1 MLAKAHIAVGMA
13 AAFSI
18 VRPRTVAEAL
28 PVIAGGALGCLICDL
43 DCENKS
49 EKNDSSHWRVVMA
62 LVAAA
67 ALIEDHLL
75 DAGMWR
81 SIGHSCDSLLRLFGQ
96 SGSYS
101 LRLFGQDGIYLS
113 NSGVAG
119 QYLWF
124 AGLAGF
130 VITCVFASGSGHRG
144 FSHSLL
150 AMALETVFLW
160 LVFPTAA
167 VPFAIAFASHVLLD
181 MMNKRSVRLFYPAK
195 KGMCLGWFY
204 ADRLA
209 NKVFTACGTI
219 WLIVAIIIC
228 RR

>member
-18 VRPRTVAEAL
+18 VRPETVAEAL

-49 EKNDSSHWRVVMA
+49 EKSDSSRWRAVMA

-81 SIGHSCDSLLRLFGQ
+81 SLGQ
-96 SGSYS
+96 
-101 LRLFGQDGIYLS
+101 
-113 NSGVAG
+113 NG

-130 VITCVFASGSGHRG
+130 VITCVFAGGSGHRG

-150 AMALETVFLW
+150 AMGLETACLW
-160 LVFPTAA
+160 LIFPA
-167 VPFAIAFASHVLLD
+167 VAMPFAIAFASHVLLD

-195 KGMCLGWFY
+195 KGLCLGWFY

-209 NKVFTACGTI
+209 NKVFTACGI
-219 WLIVAIIIC
+219 VWLIAAIIIC

>member
-1 MLAKAHIAVGMA
+1 MA

-18 VRPRTVAEAL
+18 VRPGTVAEAL

-49 EKNDSSHWRVVMA
+49 EKSDSSRWRVVMA
-62 LVAAA
+62 LAAAA

-81 SIGHSCDSLLRLFGQ
+81 SLGHCGK
-96 SGSYS
+96 
-101 LRLFGQDGIYLS
+101 YLC
-113 NSGVAG
+113 
-119 QYLWF
+119 F
-124 AGLAGF
+124 AGIAGF
-130 VITCVFASGSGHRG
+130 VIICIFAGGSGHRG

-150 AMALETVFLW
+150 AMALETACLW
-160 LVFPTAA
+160 LIFPAA
-167 VPFAIAFASHVLLD
+167 ALPFASAFMSHVLLD

-195 KGMCLGWFY
+195 KGFCFGWFY

-209 NKVFTACGTI
+209 NKVITACGTV

-228 RR
+228 RL

>member
-18 VRPRTVAEAL
+18 VRPETVAEAL

-49 EKNDSSHWRVVMA
+49 EKSDSSRWRAVMA

-81 SIGHSCDSLLRLFGQ
+81 SLGQ
-96 SGSYS
+96 
-101 LRLFGQDGIYLS
+101 
-113 NSGVAG
+113 NG

-130 VITCVFASGSGHRG
+130 VITCVFAGGSGHRG

-150 AMALETVFLW
+150 AMGLETLCLW
-160 LVFPTAA
+160 LVFPAVA
-167 VPFAIAFASHVLLD
+167 VPFSIAFASHVLLD

-204 ADRLA
+204 ADKLA
-209 NKVFTACGTI
+209 NKLVALCGTV
-219 WLIVAIIIC
+219 WLIAAILIC
-228 RR
+228 L

>member
-18 VRPRTVAEAL
+18 VRPETVAEAL

-49 EKNDSSHWRVVMA
+49 EKSESSHWRVVMM

-67 ALIEDHLL
+67 ALIEDYLL

-81 SIGHSCDSLLRLFGQ
+81 TLGQAGASLWSPSVQ
-96 SGSYS
+96 
-101 LRLFGQDGIYLS
+101 I
-113 NSGVAG
+113 G

-130 VITCVFASGSGHRG
+130 IITCVFASGSGHRG

-150 AMALETVFLW
+150 ALALETIFLW
-160 LVFPTAA
+160 LVFPATAM
-167 VPFAIAFASHVLLD
+167 PFAIAFVSHVLLD

-204 ADRLA
+204 ADKLA
-209 NKVFTACGTI
+209 NKLVALCGTV
-219 WLIVAIIIC
+219 WLIAAILIC
-228 RR
+228 L

>member
-1 MLAKAHIAVGMA
+1 MA

-18 VRPRTVAEAL
+18 VRPETVAGAL

-49 EKNDSSHWRVVMA
+49 EKSDSSHWRIVMA
-62 LVAAA
+62 VAAAA
-67 ALIEDHLL
+67 ALIEDYLL

-81 SIGHSCDSLLRLFGQ
+81 SLGQ
-96 SGSYS
+96 SGGP
-101 LRLFGQDGIYLS
+101 LWRLPGQ
-113 NSGVAG
+113 AG

-130 VITCVFASGSGHRG
+130 VVTCVFASGSGHRG

-150 AMALETVFLW
+150 ALALETACLW
-160 LVFPTAA
+160 LVFPAA
-167 VPFAIAFASHVLLD
+167 ALPFAIAFSSHVLLD

-195 KGMCLGWFY
+195 KGICFGWFY

-209 NKVFTACGTI
+209 NKVVAACGAV
-219 WLIVAIIIC
+219 WLTVAVILSL
-228 RR
+228 RA

>member
-1 MLAKAHIAVGMA
+1 MA

-18 VRPRTVAEAL
+18 VRPETVAEAL
-28 PVIAGGALGCLICDL
+28 PVITGGALGCLICDL

-49 EKNDSSHWRVVMA
+49 EKSESSHWRVVMM

-67 ALIEDHLL
+67 ALIEDYLL

-81 SIGHSCDSLLRLFGQ
+81 TLGQAGASLWSPSVQ
-96 SGSYS
+96 
-101 LRLFGQDGIYLS
+101 I
-113 NSGVAG
+113 G

-130 VITCVFASGSGHRG
+130 IITCVFASGSGHRG

-150 AMALETVFLW
+150 ALALETIFLW
-160 LVFPTAA
+160 LVFPATAM
-167 VPFAIAFASHVLLD
+167 PFAIAFVSHVLLD

-204 ADRLA
+204 ADKLA
-209 NKVFTACGTI
+209 NKLVALCGTV
-219 WLIVAIIIC
+219 WLIAAILIC
-228 RR
+228 L

>member
-18 VRPRTVAEAL
+18 MRPETVAEAL

-49 EKNDSSHWRVVMA
+49 EKSDSSHWRGVMA

-75 DAGMWR
+75 DGGMWR
-81 SIGHSCDSLLRLFGQ
+81 SLGQ
-96 SGSYS
+96 S
-101 LRLFGQDGIYLS
+101 
-113 NSGVAG
+113 A

-130 VITCVFASGSGHRG
+130 VITCVFAGGSGHRG

-150 AMALETVFLW
+150 AMGLETACLW
-160 LVFPTAA
+160 LIFPAVA
-167 VPFAIAFASHVLLD
+167 VPFAAAFASHVILD

-195 KGMCLGWFY
+195 KGICLGWFY

-209 NKVFTACGTI
+209 NKVFTAFGTV
-219 WLIVAIIIC
+219 WLIAAIIIC

>member
-18 VRPRTVAEAL
+18 VRPGTVAEAL

-49 EKNDSSHWRVVMA
+49 EKSESSHWRVVMV

-67 ALIEDHLL
+67 ALIEDYLL

-81 SIGHSCDSLLRLFGQ
+81 TLGHAGDSLWSPPDQ
-96 SGSYS
+96 
-101 LRLFGQDGIYLS
+101 
-113 NSGVAG
+113 VG
-119 QYLWF
+119 QYIWF

-150 AMALETVFLW
+150 ALALETAFLW
-160 LVFPTAA
+160 LVFPSTGL
-167 VPFAIAFASHVLLD
+167 PFAIAFASHVLLD

-204 ADRLA
+204 ADKLA
-209 NKVFTACGTI
+209 NKVVAACGTV
-219 WLIVAIIIC
+219 WLIAAIIIC
-228 RR
+228 L

>member
-18 VRPRTVAEAL
+18 VRPETVAEAL

-49 EKNDSSHWRVVMA
+49 EKSDSSRWRAVMA

-81 SIGHSCDSLLRLFGQ
+81 SLGQ
-96 SGSYS
+96 
-101 LRLFGQDGIYLS
+101 
-113 NSGVAG
+113 NG

-130 VITCVFASGSGHRG
+130 VITCVFAGGSGHRG

-150 AMALETVFLW
+150 AMGLETLCLW
-160 LVFPTAA
+160 LVFPAVA
-167 VPFAIAFASHVLLD
+167 VPFSIAFASHVLLD

-195 KGMCLGWFY
+195 KGLCLGWFY

-209 NKVFTACGTI
+209 NKVFTACGI
-219 WLIVAIIIC
+219 VWLIAAIIIC

>member
-1 MLAKAHIAVGMA
+1 MA

-18 VRPRTVAEAL
+18 VRPETVAEAL

-49 EKNDSSHWRVVMA
+49 EKSDSSHWRLVMM

-67 ALIEDHLL
+67 ALIEDYLM

-81 SIGHSCDSLLRLFGQ
+81 SLGHAGGSLW
-96 SGSYS
+96 S
-101 LRLFGQDGIYLS
+101 LPDQ
-113 NSGVAG
+113 VW

-144 FSHSLL
+144 FSHSFL
-150 AMALETVFLW
+150 AMALETVCLW
-160 LVFPTAA
+160 LVFPAA
-167 VPFAIAFASHVLLD
+167 ALPFAIAFASHILLD

-195 KGMCLGWFY
+195 KGICFGWFY
-204 ADRLA
+204 ADKLA
-209 NKVFTACGTI
+209 NRAVALCGAI
-219 WLIVAIIIC
+219 WLTAAVIISL
-228 RR
+228 RV

>member
-18 VRPRTVAEAL
+18 VRPETVAEAL

-49 EKNDSSHWRVVMA
+49 EKSDSSRWRAVMA

-81 SIGHSCDSLLRLFGQ
+81 SLGQ
-96 SGSYS
+96 
-101 LRLFGQDGIYLS
+101 
-113 NSGVAG
+113 NG

-130 VITCVFASGSGHRG
+130 VITCVFAGGSGHRG

-150 AMALETVFLW
+150 AMGLETLCLW
-160 LVFPTAA
+160 LVFPAVV
-167 VPFAIAFASHVLLD
+167 VPFSIAFASHVLLD

-195 KGMCLGWFY
+195 KGLCLGWFY

-209 NKVFTACGTI
+209 NKVFTACGI
-219 WLIVAIIIC
+219 VWLIAAIIIC

>member
-1 MLAKAHIAVGMA
+1 MA

-18 VRPRTVAEAL
+18 VRPETVAEAL

-49 EKNDSSHWRVVMA
+49 EKSDSSRWRAVMA

-81 SIGHSCDSLLRLFGQ
+81 SLGQ
-96 SGSYS
+96 
-101 LRLFGQDGIYLS
+101 
-113 NSGVAG
+113 NG

-130 VITCVFASGSGHRG
+130 VITCVFAGGSGHRG

-150 AMALETVFLW
+150 AMGLETLCLW
-160 LVFPTAA
+160 LVFPAVA
-167 VPFAIAFASHVLLD
+167 VPFSIAFASHVLLD

-195 KGMCLGWFY
+195 KGLCLGWFY

-209 NKVFTACGTI
+209 NKVFTACGI
-219 WLIVAIIIC
+219 VWLIAAIIIC

>member
-1 MLAKAHIAVGMA
+1 MA

-18 VRPRTVAEAL
+18 VRPETVAEAL

-49 EKNDSSHWRVVMA
+49 EKSESSHWRVVMM

-67 ALIEDHLL
+67 ALIEDYLL

-81 SIGHSCDSLLRLFGQ
+81 TLGQAGASLWSPSVQ
-96 SGSYS
+96 
-101 LRLFGQDGIYLS
+101 I
-113 NSGVAG
+113 G

-130 VITCVFASGSGHRG
+130 IITCVFASGSGHRG

-150 AMALETVFLW
+150 ALALESIFLW
-160 LVFPTAA
+160 LVFPATAL
-167 VPFAIAFASHVLLD
+167 PFAIAFASHVLLD

-204 ADRLA
+204 ADKLA
-209 NKVFTACGTI
+209 NKLVALCGTV
-219 WLIVAIIIC
+219 WLIAAILIC
-228 RR
+228 L

>member
-1 MLAKAHIAVGMA
+1 MA

-18 VRPRTVAEAL
+18 VRPGTVAEAL

-49 EKNDSSHWRVVMA
+49 EKSDSSHWRVVMV

-81 SIGHSCDSLLRLFGQ
+81 SFGAGGSYLMDLLGQ
-96 SGSYS
+96 NRDALSGSS
-101 LRLFGQDGIYLS
+101 GQIGT
-113 NSGVAG
+113 
-119 QYLWF
+119 YLWF
-124 AGLAGF
+124 AGLAGL

-150 AMALETVFLW
+150 AMALETICLW
-160 LVFPTAA
+160 LIFPAVAA
-167 VPFAIAFASHVLLD
+167 PFALSFASHVLLD
-181 MMNKRSVRLFYPAK
+181 MTNKRSVRLLYPSK
-195 KGMCLGWFY
+195 RGFCLGWFY
-204 ADRLA
+204 ADKLA
-209 NKVFTACGTI
+209 NKLVTAGGTA
-219 WLIVAIIIC
+219 WMIVTVILC
-228 RR
+228 LRSNR

>member
-18 VRPRTVAEAL
+18 VRPETAAEAL

-43 DCENKS
+43 DCDIGS
-49 EKNDSSHWRVVMA
+49 EKSDSSHWRIVMG

-81 SIGHSCDSLLRLFGQ
+81 SLGRAGNSLPEPFSQIGS
-96 SGSYS
+96 
-101 LRLFGQDGIYLS
+101 
-113 NSGVAG
+113 
-119 QYLWF
+119 YLWF

-130 VITCVFASGSGHRG
+130 VITCIFAEGSGHRG
-144 FSHSLL
+144 FSHSLP
-150 AMALETVFLW
+150 AMALETGFLW
-160 LVFPTAA
+160 FVFPAA
-167 VPFAIAFASHVLLD
+167 ALPFAIAFASHVLLD
-181 MMNKRSVRLFYPAK
+181 ITNKRPVRLFYPAK
-195 KGMCLGWFY
+195 KGICLGWFY

-209 NKVFTACGTI
+209 NKVFAAAGTV
-219 WLIVAIIIC
+219 WLIAAVILC

>member
-1 MLAKAHIAVGMA
+1 MA

-18 VRPRTVAEAL
+18 VRPETVAGAL

-49 EKNDSSHWRVVMA
+49 EKSDSSHWRIVMA
-62 LVAAA
+62 VAAAA
-67 ALIEDHLL
+67 ALIEDYLL

-81 SIGHSCDSLLRLFGQ
+81 SLGQ
-96 SGSYS
+96 SSGPLWS
-101 LRLFGQDGIYLS
+101 LPGQ
-113 NSGVAG
+113 AG

-130 VITCVFASGSGHRG
+130 VVTCVFASGSGHRG
-144 FSHSLL
+144 FSHSLP
-150 AMALETVFLW
+150 AMALETTFLW
-160 LVFPTAA
+160 MVFPAA
-167 VPFAIAFASHVLLD
+167 ALPFAIAFASHVLLD

-195 KGMCLGWFY
+195 KGICFGWFY

-209 NKVFTACGTI
+209 NKVVAACGAV
-219 WLIVAIIIC
+219 WLTVAVILSL
-228 RR
+228 RA

>member
-1 MLAKAHIAVGMA
+1 MA

-18 VRPRTVAEAL
+18 VRPATVAEAL

-49 EKNDSSHWRVVMA
+49 ERSDSSHWRVVMV

-81 SIGHSCDSLLRLFGQ
+81 SFGSSGNYLMELLGQNRDALSSSSGQIGT
-96 SGSYS
+96 
-101 LRLFGQDGIYLS
+101 
-113 NSGVAG
+113 
-119 QYLWF
+119 YLWF

-150 AMALETVFLW
+150 AMALETLFLW
-160 LVFPTAA
+160 LIFPAVA

-181 MMNKRSVRLFYPAK
+181 MTNKRSVRLFYPAK
-195 KGMCLGWFY
+195 KGICFGWFY

-209 NKVFTACGTI
+209 NKAIAAGGTL
-219 WLIVAIIIC
+219 WLIAAIILC
-228 RR
+228 RSR

>member
-1 MLAKAHIAVGMA
+1 MA

-18 VRPRTVAEAL
+18 VRPETVAEAL

-49 EKNDSSHWRVVMA
+49 EKSESSHWRVVMM

-67 ALIEDHLL
+67 ALIEDYLL

-81 SIGHSCDSLLRLFGQ
+81 TLGQAGASLWSPSVQ
-96 SGSYS
+96 
-101 LRLFGQDGIYLS
+101 I
-113 NSGVAG
+113 G

-130 VITCVFASGSGHRG
+130 IITCVFASGSGHRG

-150 AMALETVFLW
+150 ALALETIFLW
-160 LVFPTAA
+160 LVFPATAM
-167 VPFAIAFASHVLLD
+167 PFAIAFVSHVLLD

-204 ADRLA
+204 ADKLA
-209 NKVFTACGTI
+209 DKVAAMCGTI
-219 WLIVAIIIC
+219 WLIAAVVLSIRA
-228 RR
+228 

>member
-18 VRPRTVAEAL
+18 VRPETVAEAL

-49 EKNDSSHWRVVMA
+49 EKSDSSHWRIVMG

-81 SIGHSCDSLLRLFGQ
+81 SLGQ
-96 SGSYS
+96 NGK
-101 LRLFGQDGIYLS
+101 
-113 NSGVAG
+113 
-119 QYLWF
+119 YLWF
-124 AGLAGF
+124 VGLAGF

-150 AMALETVFLW
+150 ALVLETGFLW
-160 LVFPTAA
+160 LVFPVASL
-167 VPFAIAFASHVLLD
+167 PFAAAFASHVLLD
-181 MMNKRSVRLFYPAK
+181 ITNKRPVRLFYPAK
-195 KGMCLGWFY
+195 KGLRLGWFY
-204 ADRLA
+204 ADGLA
-209 NKVFTACGTI
+209 NKAFTAIGAI
-219 WLIVAIIIC
+219 WLFLAVVLS

>member
-18 VRPRTVAEAL
+18 VKPETVADAL

-49 EKNDSSHWRVVMA
+49 EKSESSHWRVVMM

-67 ALIEDHLL
+67 ALIEDYLL

-81 SIGHSCDSLLRLFGQ
+81 TLGQAGASLWSPSVQ
-96 SGSYS
+96 
-101 LRLFGQDGIYLS
+101 I
-113 NSGVAG
+113 G

-130 VITCVFASGSGHRG
+130 IITCVFASGSGHRG

-150 AMALETVFLW
+150 ALALETIFLW
-160 LVFPTAA
+160 LVFPATAM
-167 VPFAIAFASHVLLD
+167 PFAIAFVSHVLLD

-204 ADRLA
+204 ADKLA
-209 NKVFTACGTI
+209 NKLVALCGTV
-219 WLIVAIIIC
+219 WLIAAILIC
-228 RR
+228 L

>member
-18 VRPRTVAEAL
+18 VRPGTVAEAL

-49 EKNDSSHWRVVMA
+49 EKSDSSHWRVVMV
-62 LVAAA
+62 LVATA
-67 ALIEDHLL
+67 ALIEDYLL

-81 SIGHSCDSLLRLFGQ
+81 SLGYSGNYLMDLLGQ
-96 SGSYS
+96 NRDALSGSS
-101 LRLFGQDGIYLS
+101 GQIGM
-113 NSGVAG
+113 
-119 QYLWF
+119 YLWF

-150 AMALETVFLW
+150 AMALETICLW
-160 LVFPTAA
+160 LIFPAVT
-167 VPFAIAFASHVLLD
+167 VPFALAFASHVLLD
-181 MMNKRSVRLFYPAK
+181 IMNKRSVRLLYPSK
-195 KGMCLGWFY
+195 RGFCLGWFY
-204 ADRLA
+204 ADKLA
-209 NKVFTACGTI
+209 NKVVTAGGTAWMI
-219 WLIVAIIIC
+219 AAVILC
-228 RR
+228 LRSNR